1 MNINWYISNLFG
13 TMHFWNNLPMEKSM
27 TGRAHVM
34 SCNHSS
40 SKNNFGLENNLSIT
54 FLDIGKV
61 YHNSEF
67 QHIDY
72 KRGYIRITP
81 YYSEF
86 VRGVPPGNL

>member
-1 MNINWYISNLFG
+1 MGIFLI
-13 TMHFWNNLPMEKSM
+13 WNNLPMEKST
-27 TGRAHVM
+27 TGRVHGM
-34 SCNHSS
+34 FCNHSS

-54 FLDIGKV
+54 SLDRGKV

-72 KRGYIRITP
+72 KRGYIRILP

-86 VRGVPPGNL
+86 VRGVLPGNL